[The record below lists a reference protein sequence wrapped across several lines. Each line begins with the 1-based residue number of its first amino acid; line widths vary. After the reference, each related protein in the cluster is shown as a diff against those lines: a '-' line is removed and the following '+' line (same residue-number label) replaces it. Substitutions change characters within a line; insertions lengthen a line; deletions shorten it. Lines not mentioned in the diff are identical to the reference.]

1 MKKLQEIINPVTQ
14 QINPSANASRTPAG
28 QTTSNSNNSSS
39 QEQQAPKADMIAA
52 ITYLFGAFEL
62 AYHNQF
68 RRAFGDMDSQ
78 NSAKKLWAMQLAR
91 FKPEQIKRATDQAIQ
106 TNKFMPSLP
115 EIVQMCEHDLSEF
128 GLPDDY
134 SAYVE
139 ACRANSPKENFSWS
153 HPAVYWA
160 GRSTGWFLL
169 QSEPE
174 QKVLP
179 IFKKNYEKLCRK
191 IRDGETLELPVH
203 NDVPKLT
210 SIPLPKEDQIKHI
223 ERVRKLTGL

>member
-1 MKKLQEIINPVTQ
+1 MV
-14 QINPSANASRTPAG
+14 
-28 QTTSNSNNSSS
+28 
-39 QEQQAPKADMIAA
+39 AA

-68 RRAFGDMDSQ
+68 KRAFGDLESLK
-78 NSAKKLWAMQLAR
+78 SAKRLWAMQLNR

-115 EIVQMCEHDLSEF
+115 EIVQMCEHDLSEY

-139 ACRANSPKENFSWS
+139 ACRASSPKEKYKWT

-160 GRSTGWFLL
+160 GRATGWFLL

-174 QKVLP
+174 AKVFP
-179 IFKKNYEKLCRK
+179 IFKKNYQQLCAK
-191 IRDGETLELPVH
+191 VRDGETLAIQVTSDAPQLE
-203 NDVPKLT
+203 
-210 SIPLPKEDQIKHI
+210 SIPLPKEEQIKQL
-223 ERVRKLTGL
+223 EALRKLTGL

>member
-1 MKKLQEIINPVTQ
+1 MV
-14 QINPSANASRTPAG
+14 
-28 QTTSNSNNSSS
+28 
-39 QEQQAPKADMIAA
+39 AA

-68 RRAFGDMDSQ
+68 KRAFGDLDSLK
-78 NSAKKLWAMQLAR
+78 SAKRLWAMQLAR

-115 EIVQMCEHDLSEF
+115 EIVQMCEHDLSEY

-139 ACRANSPKENFSWS
+139 ACRASSPKERYSWS

-160 GRSTGWFLL
+160 GRATGWFLL

-174 QKVLP
+174 PKVLP
-179 IFKKNYEKLCRK
+179 IFKRNYEQLCTKVRNGESLK
-191 IRDGETLELPVH
+191 IIVNEET
-203 NDVPKLT
+203 PKLE
-210 SIPLPKEDQIKHI
+210 SIPLPKEEQIQHL
-223 ERVRKLTGL
+223 EALRKKTGL